1 MNMLFPVVATV
12 ALLIVVYVHVNIPR
26 FTVSGQKRLIAH
38 ATLLLAGLCF
48 GVVSAMLSGTLA
60 PPWAVIAAGLGVVH
74 LPAFFVLVIQRLRH
88 SGRS

>member
-1 MNMLFPVVATV
+1 MVFPTVATV

-26 FTVSGQKRLIAH
+26 FTVAGPKRLVAH
-38 ATLLLAGLCF
+38 AMLLLAGLCF
-48 GVVSAMLSGTLA
+48 GVVGAMLSGTVA

-74 LPAFFVLVIQRLRH
+74 LPAFCVLVIKRLRH